1 MYQELFNF
9 RLYLCKLH
17 LIGGQLRVGLFLTA
31 PEVFEITE
39 FLSHSG
45 KNELFKFCLRASGIS
60 MKKNGWKSEARSV
73 SVALLLMLA

>member
-1 MYQELFNF
+1 M
-9 RLYLCKLH
+9 
-17 LIGGQLRVGLFLTA
+17 
-31 PEVFEITE
+31 FEITE